1 MNNSFLPPVSQRSKQ
16 FASLNGVGHRGRM
29 RSKILKK
36 GGQTLED
43 YELLEML
50 LYLVIPRRDTKPLAK
65 YLINHFGSLNEI
77 FHAKKEELIK
87 AKLSQDFMELI
98 DFLNQT
104 TDRLVT
110 EDCYNRPYL
119 KRWKDVIT
127 YLNDYQLRGELD
139 NKKLLRLLFLNNQQ
153 RLICDEYIVHQ
164 GVETISL
171 IIQKALNL
179 YAMNLVTVY
188 YVDGNDFPSERRQK
202 EAKFALTLQSSGRL
216 FDLNVSDHIIC
227 MDSQYFSIFKNKN
240 LND

>member
-29 RSKILKK
+29 RSKILQK

-65 YLINHFGSLNEI
+65 YLINHFGSLSEI
-77 FHAKKEELIK
+77 LYARKEDLLK
-87 AKLSQDFMELI
+87 AKLSPEFIELV
-98 DFLNQT
+98 DFLNKA

-110 EDCYNRPYL
+110 SDSYNRPYL
-119 KRWKDVIT
+119 KRWKDVII
-127 YLNDYQLRGELD
+127 YLNDYQLKGEL
-139 NKKLLRLLFLNNQQ
+139 NKKKMLRLLYLNNQQ
-153 RLICDEYIVHQ
+153 RLICDEYILHQ

-188 YVDGNDFPSERRQK
+188 YVEGEDFPPKMRQR

-227 MDSQYFSIFKNKN
+227 MNSQYFSIFKNKN
-240 LND
+240 FNV